1 MISFL
6 LFIFI
11 FGMCVSSPISVL
23 FIKRPKIENAV
34 GHRIGHCNIDYIVG
48 GCLVTPEDGS
58 PCVGNWGLGIS

>member
-1 MISFL
+1 
-6 LFIFI
+6 
-11 FGMCVSSPISVL
+11 MCVSSPISVL